1 MQFMS
6 YLLKAATPMPVP
18 VASPVALTVWS
29 MPSLKSTMRL
39 ISGLL
44 AILNGAS
51 FTAGRTGNRPALYLV
66 ADHAPHSLAAST
78 PDRMFLEWDEEG
90 AA

>member
-1 MQFMS
+1 
-6 YLLKAATPMPVP
+6 MPVP
-18 VASPVALTVWS
+18 MASLVALTVWS
-29 MPSLKSTMRL
+29 MPSLKSTIRL

-66 ADHAPHSLAAST
+66 ADHAPYSLTAST
-78 PDRMFLEWDEEG
+78 PDRMFLECDEEG